1 MNGTN
6 NESAVADAAEVH
18 GPRVATWHP
27 AHVGRFALI
36 HVVGL
41 VGPFFVGVSVQSWI
55 VCAALYVVHMFFV
68 TAAYHRYFSHRTFQ
82 TSRAFQLVMAWMA
95 QSTGQRGVIWWARNH
110 RHHHRYSD
118 TTDDIHSPVQTGFA
132 QSHVGWIFDES
143 IQSTARTVSDLE
155 RFPELVWL
163 DKHWLVPPVV
173 NGLILF
179 AATDL
184 QTSISGFFLSMVLVW
199 HGTFTIN
206 SLCHVW
212 GWRRYATTDT
222 SRNNLWL
229 ALITLGEGWHNNHHH
244 YMRSTRQG
252 FFPGEIDITYM
263 VLRAMA
269 AVGLVWDLRE
279 PPAELITGLQ
289 AQRVGLPEIKRAGAR
304 AG

>member
-1 MNGTN
+1 MHGNT
-6 NESAVADAAEVH
+6 NESAPAEAIA
-18 GPRVATWHP
+18 GGSPRVAHWKP
-27 AHVGRFALI
+27 AHVLRFALM
-36 HVVGL
+36 HVIGL
-41 VGPFFVGVSVQSWI
+41 GGPFIVGTSLQSWI
-55 VCAALYVVHMFFV
+55 VCAVLYVVHMFFV

-82 TSRAFQLVMAWMA
+82 TSRAFQFVMAWMA

-110 RHHHRYSD
+110 RHHHRFSD
-118 TTDDIHSPVQTGFA
+118 TAEDIHSPVQTGFL
-132 QSHVGWIFDES
+132 QSHMGWIFDES
-143 IQSTARTVSDLE
+143 IQATGKTVSDLE
-155 RFPELVWL
+155 RFPELRWL

-222 SRNNLWL
+222 SRNNIWL
-229 ALITLGEGWHNNHHH
+229 ALLTLGEGWHNNHHH

-252 FFPGEIDITYM
+252 FFPGEIDITYGI
-263 VLRAMA
+263 LRLMA
-269 AVGLVWDLRE
+269 LVGLVWDLRE
-279 PPAELITGLQ
+279 PPAELLEGMQ
-289 AQRVGLPEIKRAGAR
+289 KVRVAVPELRRASQPLG
-304 AG
+304 